1 MVMNNSLRV
10 SLEALRG
17 CLNNL
22 EEAIRQLLQVMQTLP
37 KGESR
42 DRLLDE
48 ISSLDSIADVMRQ
61 ALDSLPESA
70 SKGPEQ

>member
-22 EEAIRQLLQVMQTLP
+22 EEAIRQLLQLMQTLP
-37 KGESR
+37 GSDLR
-42 DRLLDE
+42 NRLLDE
-48 ISSLDSIADVMRQ
+48 VSALDSIADSMRQ
-61 ALDSLPESA
+61 ALDSLPKST
-70 SKGPEQ
+70 SKGSEL